1 MKELKLYDDGGYD
14 IEILDV
20 YEEGNQLKV
29 KTRCPYGEDTLG
41 LSLKSKYLTREG
53 IPAWRKQVKRAL
65 LNKYGRNI
73 GKGQTDKKKIV
84 KFDDFRGIMNI
95 EDLDDSSKKP
105 KKQK

>member
-1 MKELKLYDDGGYD
+1 MKKLKLYDKGGYD

-29 KTRCPYGEDTLG
+29 KTRTPYGEDTLG

-65 LNKYGRNI
+65 LNKYGKHI
-73 GKGQTDKKKIV
+73 GKGQTDVKKTETYK
-84 KFDDFRGIMNI
+84 DFRGIMNI
-95 EDLDDSSKKP
+95 EDLDDPSKKP
-105 KKQK
+105 K